1 MRREKLYFE
10 ISKERIHEQVY
21 NNERRENGVQ
31 DTHEYETS
39 SEPEVT
45 LTNVLR

>member
-1 MRREKLYFE
+1 MRRERLYFE

-39 SEPEVT
+39 SEPEESH
-45 LTNVLR
+45 